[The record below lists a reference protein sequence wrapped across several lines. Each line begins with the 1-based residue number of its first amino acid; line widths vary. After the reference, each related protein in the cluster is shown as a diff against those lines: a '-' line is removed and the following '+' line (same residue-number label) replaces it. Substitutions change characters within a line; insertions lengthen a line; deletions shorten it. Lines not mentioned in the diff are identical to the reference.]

1 MMSYEE
7 IRQKVGSSGTLQFEY
22 NALVSV
28 IPEAWKIEMDNNNIE
43 VIIPGEI
50 NA

>member
-1 MMSYEE
+1 MSCEE
-7 IRQKVGSSGTLQFEY
+7 KRQKVGTSGTLQFEY
-22 NALVSV
+22 NALVIA
-28 IPEAWKIEMDNNNIE
+28 IPESWKIEMDNNNIE